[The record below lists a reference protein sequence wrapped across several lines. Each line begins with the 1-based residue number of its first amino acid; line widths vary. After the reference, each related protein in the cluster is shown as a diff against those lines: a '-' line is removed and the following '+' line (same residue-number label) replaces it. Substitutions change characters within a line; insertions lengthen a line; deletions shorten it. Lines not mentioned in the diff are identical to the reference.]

1 MIRAGRKKKEKQ
13 KARKKTYNFTY
24 EQLEA
29 IAQEAVSKKMDE
41 KFEEIDRMEQARIVK
56 ALIAIPVDAL
66 ITHYGDFNRKVVN
79 GQSRN
84 ERIARLVAQWYW
96 CFAEKYVNL
105 DEIENDLLE
114 QGVDIEKIIAE
125 EKKSGGKRNEN

>member
-41 KFEEIDRMEQARIVK
+41 KFEEIDHMEQAKIVK
-56 ALIAIPVDAL
+56 ALIAIPVDAF

-84 ERIARLVAQWYW
+84 ERIARLVA
-96 CFAEKYVNL
+96 
-105 DEIENDLLE
+105 
-114 QGVDIEKIIAE
+114 
-125 EKKSGGKRNEN
+125 